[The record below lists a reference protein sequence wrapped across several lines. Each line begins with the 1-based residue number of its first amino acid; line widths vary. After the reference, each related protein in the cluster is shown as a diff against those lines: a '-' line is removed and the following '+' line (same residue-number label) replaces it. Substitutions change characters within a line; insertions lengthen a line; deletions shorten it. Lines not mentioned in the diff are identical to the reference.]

1 MTERRCISIVTPCF
15 NEQENVAA
23 CRAEVKALFDGPLQ
37 GYDHEHIFCDNRSTD
52 GTVAEL
58 KRLAAD
64 DPQLKV
70 IVNSRNFGPLASTFN
85 GVLATSG
92 DAVVVLLA
100 ADLQDPP
107 AVIADMVRTWEE
119 GFQVAYGVR
128 RTREE
133 GRLMRFVRGVYYRL
147 IHKLSYVEVPIN
159 VGSFQLIDRCVVDAL
174 RGFEDHF
181 PHLPSMIASCGFRA
195 KAVPYDWV
203 KRRAGSAKNKLHHL
217 VDEALNGI
225 ISFTKVP
232 MRLCMFFGFAVAAFS
247 MLYAV
252 VSVILTFANTGK
264 MVPSGIQT
272 IIVGMFF
279 LGGVQLFFLGVLG
292 EYIAAIHSQVRK
304 RPLVI
309 EDERCNF

>member
-1 MTERRCISIVTPCF
+1 MSERRCISIVTPCF
-15 NEQENVAA
+15 NEEENVAA
-23 CRAEVKALFDGPLQ
+23 CRDEVRALFEGALKD
-37 GYDHEHIFCDNRSTD
+37 YDHEQIFCDNRSTD
-52 GTVAEL
+52 GTVTLL
-58 KRLAAD
+58 KEMAAD
-64 DPQLKV
+64 DPQLKL
-70 IVNSRNFGPLASTFN
+70 IANSRNFGPLASTFN
-85 GVLATSG
+85 GVLAATG

-119 GFQVAYGVR
+119 GSQVAYGVR

-133 GRLMRFVRGVYYRL
+133 GRIMRMVRGIYYRL

-174 RGFEDHF
+174 REFDDHF

-195 KAVPYDWV
+195 TAVPYDWV
-203 KRRAGSAKNKLHHL
+203 RRRAGSAKNKIHHL

-232 MRLCMFFGFAVAAFS
+232 MRLCMFGGFVVAGLS
-247 MLYAV
+247 ILYALISIV
-252 VSVILTFANTGK
+252 LTLINTGK
-264 MVPSGIQT
+264 IVPSGIQT
-272 IIVGMFF
+272 LIVGMFF

-309 EDERCNF
+309 EAERCNF